1 MREQLIQYVELLFA
15 GASGCEE
22 IKQEILQNT
31 LDRYDD
37 LISEGKVPEAAYRLS
52 IAGIGD
58 INEILAASSYED
70 SSLRN
75 TAHMPEEKDT
85 PEKKRNRAIAIGLYI
100 AAAVPLILLSSLGF
114 DTLGLCLTL
123 IMVAAATVL
132 LIQNGTK
139 SEDEEQEEQKIRES
153 TETPLQKSINSLIWA
168 VGLVAYLAV
177 SISTGAWYITWLVFP
192 IIGAAQ
198 GLVRAIFDLKGAMRH
213 EN

>member
-139 SEDEEQEEQKIRES
+139 SEDEEQKIRES
-153 TETPLQKSINSLIWA
+153 TETPLQKSIHSLIWA
-168 VGLVAYLAV
+168 VGLVVYLAV